1 MISYTKYITATGVI
15 VGSGVT
21 NSQLSDVPLENNQS
35 IIEGVFDVE
44 KYKIIDGE
52 AVEQTIDFW
61 IAVRIERNNL
71 LSESDWTQMS
81 DSPLSDSKKTEWA
94 TYRQSLRDLP
104 TSNASA
110 SSYDDITFQV
120 SQVNGFSSNNNTR
133 SRFSNSCCH
142 WFRLVYI

>member
-21 NSQLSDVPLENNQS
+21 NSQLSDIPLENNQS

-44 KYKIIDGE
+44 KYKIIDGK

-104 TSNASA
+104 TSNSSA
-110 SSYDDITFQV
+110 SSYDDVTFP
-120 SQVNGFSSNNNTR
+120 SEPS
-133 SRFSNSCCH
+133 
-142 WFRLVYI
+142 

>member
-21 NSQLSDVPLENNQS
+21 NSQLSDIPLENNQS

-44 KYKIIDGE
+44 KYKIINGE

-61 IAVRIERNNL
+61 IAVRLERNNL

-104 TSNASA
+104 TTSSSA
-110 SSYDDITFQV
+110 SSYDDVTFP
-120 SQVNGFSSNNNTR
+120 SEPS
-133 SRFSNSCCH
+133 
-142 WFRLVYI
+142 

>member
-21 NSQLSDVPLENNQS
+21 NSQLSDIPLENSQS

-104 TSNASA
+104 TSNSSA
-110 SSYDDITFQV
+110 SSYDDVTFP
-120 SQVNGFSSNNNTR
+120 SEPS
-133 SRFSNSCCH
+133 
-142 WFRLVYI
+142 

>member
-21 NSQLSDVPLENNQS
+21 NSQLSDIPLENNQS

-44 KYKIIDGE
+44 KYKIIDGK

-71 LSESDWTQMS
+71 LSKSDWTQMS

-104 TSNASA
+104 TSNSSA
-110 SSYDDITFQV
+110 SSYDDVTFP
-120 SQVNGFSSNNNTR
+120 SEPS
-133 SRFSNSCCH
+133 
-142 WFRLVYI
+142 

>member
-21 NSQLSDVPLENNQS
+21 NSQLSDIPLENSQS

-104 TSNASA
+104 TTNSSA
-110 SSYDDITFQV
+110 SSYDDVIFP
-120 SQVNGFSSNNNTR
+120 SEPS
-133 SRFSNSCCH
+133 
-142 WFRLVYI
+142 

>member
-21 NSQLSDVPLENNQS
+21 NSQLSDIPLENSQS

-104 TSNASA
+104 TTNSSA
-110 SSYDDITFQV
+110 SSYDDVIFP
-120 SQVNGFSSNNNTR
+120 SKPS
-133 SRFSNSCCH
+133 
-142 WFRLVYI
+142 

>member
-21 NSQLSDVPLENNQS
+21 NSQLSDIPLENNQS

-44 KYKIIDGE
+44 KYKIIDGK

-104 TSNASA
+104 TSN
-110 SSYDDITFQV
+110 
-120 SQVNGFSSNNNTR
+120 
-133 SRFSNSCCH
+133 SRGWFSNSCCYR
-142 WFRLVYI
+142 FRLVYIQTNHAYCRWYGDKT

>member
-21 NSQLSDVPLENNQS
+21 NSQLSDIPLENSQS

-81 DSPLSDSKKTEWA
+81 DSPLSDGKKTEWA

-104 TSNASA
+104 TTNSSA
-110 SSYDDITFQV
+110 SSYDDVIFP
-120 SQVNGFSSNNNTR
+120 SKPS
-133 SRFSNSCCH
+133 
-142 WFRLVYI
+142 

>member
-21 NSQLSDVPLENNQS
+21 NSQLSDIPLENNQS

-44 KYKIIDGE
+44 KYKIIDGK

-104 TSNASA
+104 TSNSSA
-110 SSYDDITFQV
+110 SSYDDVTFPNEP
-120 SQVNGFSSNNNTR
+120 S
-133 SRFSNSCCH
+133 
-142 WFRLVYI
+142 

>member
-21 NSQLSDVPLENNQS
+21 NSQLSDIPLENSQS

-44 KYKIIDGE
+44 KYKIIDGK

-104 TSNASA
+104 TTNSSA
-110 SSYDDITFQV
+110 SSYDDVIFP
-120 SQVNGFSSNNNTR
+120 SKPS
-133 SRFSNSCCH
+133 
-142 WFRLVYI
+142 

>member
-21 NSQLSDVPLENNQS
+21 NSQLSDIPLENSQS

-44 KYKIIDGE
+44 KYKIIDGK

-104 TSNASA
+104 TSNSSA
-110 SSYDDITFQV
+110 SSYDDVTFP
-120 SQVNGFSSNNNTR
+120 SEPS
-133 SRFSNSCCH
+133 
-142 WFRLVYI
+142 